1 MKCNVGTYDRL
12 IRIILGLFIA
22 IVGGIF
28 LYKWNHFKCL

>member
-1 MKCNVGTYDRL
+1 MKNKNTLGW
-12 IRIILGLFIA
+12 RIFNQEYFFIA